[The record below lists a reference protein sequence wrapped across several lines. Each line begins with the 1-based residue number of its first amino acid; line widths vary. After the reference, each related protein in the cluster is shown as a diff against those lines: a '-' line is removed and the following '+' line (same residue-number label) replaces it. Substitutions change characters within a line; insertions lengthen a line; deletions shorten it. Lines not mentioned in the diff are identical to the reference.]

1 MDKFRQK
8 IESLCRNQ
16 ETILSRIF
24 EIDRRMK
31 LIMSSQLNINESVT
45 QTSNDIEVLRNQKNE
60 NAIAIK
66 SIDMKLQEIDKE
78 LIMPNDNVHK
88 NPIDKTSMRKS
99 KILSIKSCNIC
110 EQSFKRNCDLEK
122 HMDRQHVESE
132 RLKCAKCE
140 KTFLLNWRLEK
151 HELMHEKIVKPCKYF
166 ISNLDCPFEQLGCK
180 FLHQSLP
187 SAVIRGD
194 DQSKICDDKDILEK
208 KIETLE
214 EKLKTQDSDH
224 NEYSI
229 KTEDKIKSLE
239 TTNKLLKEKAL
250 QYRSA
255 LKRLT
260 DATAMK

>member
-1 MDKFRQK
+1 
-8 IESLCRNQ
+8 
-16 ETILSRIF
+16 
-24 EIDRRMK
+24 
-31 LIMSSQLNINESVT
+31 
-45 QTSNDIEVLRNQKNE
+45 
-60 NAIAIK
+60 
-66 SIDMKLQEIDKE
+66 
-78 LIMPNDNVHK
+78 
-88 NPIDKTSMRKS
+88 
-99 KILSIKSCNIC
+99 
-110 EQSFKRNCDLEK
+110 
-122 HMDRQHVESE
+122 
-132 RLKCAKCE
+132 
-140 KTFLLNWRLEK
+140 
-151 HELMHEKIVKPCKYF
+151 MHDKIVKPCKYF